1 VTRRAVATLAEA
13 ADSGRRSS
21 SLACGIT
28 LTGPSQP
35 VNIRPPNLRTLHLTN
50 VFFFRKKKDDPSRPA
65 GRTPESGAPAM
76 PRPML
81 KGVVSVGGREWT
93 VTEEKRQGPRPQ
105 ILILR
110 ANDAPTSEM
119 HVRPIPGSEAKS
131 LEEVELL
138 AADPTSRW
146 LTDAQGLRWEI
157 RLVVPDPPTCY
168 LVKFI
173 SWQSGVF
180 EGAYPFS
187 TGLGHRTD
195 DDLRRLLADLR
206 TASD

>member
-1 VTRRAVATLAEA
+1 MIA
-13 ADSGRRSS
+13 APRRRSS
-21 SLACGIT
+21 ILAYPRYLDRST
-28 LTGPSQP
+28 ATSE
-35 VNIRPPNLRTLHLTN
+35 RPPTSWRTLHTTN
-50 VFFFRKKKDDPSRPA
+50 VFFFRKKKANGMTRPA
-65 GRTPESGAPAM
+65 DGTPQAGAPAM

-81 KGVVSVGGREWT
+81 KGVVTVGGREWT

-110 ANDAPTSEM
+110 ANDAATSEM
-119 HVRPIPGSEAKS
+119 HVRPAPGSEANS
-131 LEEVELL
+131 LEDVEPL

-173 SWQSGVF
+173 SWQRGVF

-187 TGLGHRTD
+187 TGLGLRTD
-195 DDLRRLLADLR
+195 EELSRLLADFR
-206 TASD
+206 AATD